1 MITEVVE
8 KVLKTDKR
16 ARKDDEYLVYKV
28 VEEIYPEQV
37 DKSFREVMLNAREIN
52 LNVDSIRRARQK
64 LQAKNKN
71 LVDYE
76 MFQIRQARQKEI
88 QKSI

>member
-8 KVLKTDKR
+8 KILKTDKR

-28 VEEIYPEQV
+28 VEKIYPEQI

-52 LNVDSIRRARQK
+52 LNIDSIRRARQK
-64 LQAKNKN
+64 LQSKNKN
-71 LVDYE
+71 LLDYE
-76 MFQIRQARQKEI
+76 MYQIRQVRQKQI
-88 QKSI
+88 QKTI

>member
-1 MITEVVE
+1 MINEVVE
-8 KVLKTDKR
+8 KILKTDKR

-28 VEEIYPEQV
+28 VEKIYPEQI

-52 LNVDSIRRARQK
+52 LNIDSIRRARQR

-76 MFQIRQARQKEI
+76 MHQVRQVRQKQI
-88 QKSI
+88 QKTI

>member
-8 KVLKTDKR
+8 KILKTDKR

-28 VEEIYPEQV
+28 VEKIYPEQI

-52 LNVDSIRRARQK
+52 LNIDSIRRARQR

-76 MFQIRQARQKEI
+76 MHQVRQVRQKQI
-88 QKSI
+88 QKTI

>member
-8 KVLKTDKR
+8 KILKTDKR

-28 VEEIYPEQV
+28 VEKIYPEQI

-52 LNVDSIRRARQK
+52 LNIDSIRKARQR

-76 MFQIRQARQKEI
+76 MHQVRQVRQKQI
-88 QKSI
+88 QKTI